1 MRHSRVQ
8 SDRSRWHAS
17 KLIVLLLLFCCS
29 GATCNRSL
37 RSPFATV
44 GPPAPEVL
52 APGAS
57 LEQVIAAVNNNA
69 ARIQNYQTTNA
80 NITVPGEAM
89 VPALRGNIAA
99 ERPNKLR
106 LQASTSLT
114 GAEVDLG
121 SNEELF
127 WFWVKRNEPPDLY
140 FARHNQFAGSAA
152 QQVMP
157 IEPSWLLDALGFMQ
171 FVPTDFHEGPVPH
184 GNGTLEI
191 RSVVQS
197 RIGTLTRNTV
207 IDAKTA
213 LVREQHIYD
222 GKGTLL
228 ASAVARSHQYYP
240 TVGASLPQEIDIRL
254 PLAQMALT
262 IDVGTV
268 QLNQAAANPALWQLP
283 VIGGYRQ
290 IDLGTAPVGTVS
302 AIGAPGSNDWTT
314 GASPTWVGLEPPPGA
329 VAAGY
334 QERPMA
340 SYVMPPVTMT
350 SASTPSPAP
359 QTPIPQ
365 NAVPPN
371 TVPQFTA
378 PAPQPQSQTLPYG
391 GVPIERN

>member
-1 MRHSRVQ
+1 MWHRRAQ
-8 SDRSRWHAS
+8 SDRRRWHAS
-17 KLIVLLLLFCCS
+17 ELVVLLLLFCCS

-37 RSPFATV
+37 RNPFATV

-57 LEQVIAAVNNNA
+57 LDQVIAAVNNNA
-69 ARIQNYQTTNA
+69 AKIQNYQTTNA
-80 NITVPGEAM
+80 IITVPGDAM

-140 FARHNQFAGSAA
+140 YARHNQFAGSAA

-184 GNGTLEI
+184 GNSTLEI

-240 TVGASLPQEIDIRL
+240 TIGASLPQEIDIRL

-268 QLNQAAANPALWQLP
+268 QLNQAVANPALWQLP

-290 IDLGTAPVGTVS
+290 IDLGTAPLGTVS

-314 GASPTWVGLEPPPGA
+314 GAAPGWLGLDPAPGT
-329 VAAGY
+329 VAAAY
-334 QERPMA
+334 QERPVA
-340 SYVMPPVTMT
+340 SYVMPPVTPT
-350 SASTPSPAP
+350 SATTTSPMP
-359 QTPIPQ
+359 K
-365 NAVPPN
+365 
-371 TVPQFTA
+371 FTS
-378 PAPQPQSQTLPYG
+378 PAPQPQTQSLPYG
-391 GVPIERN
+391 GVPLERN